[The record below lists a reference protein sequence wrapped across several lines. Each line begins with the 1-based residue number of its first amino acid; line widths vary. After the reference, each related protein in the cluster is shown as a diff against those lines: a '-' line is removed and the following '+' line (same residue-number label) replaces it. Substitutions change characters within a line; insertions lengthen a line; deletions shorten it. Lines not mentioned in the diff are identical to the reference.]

1 MSKSTSAM
9 RAPRDTP
16 AQGRGQKAASA
27 PDRPSAAARWGAEAF
42 GTFLLVLGGVGTA
55 LYASAFPDDGNATG
69 VGFLG
74 VALAFGLTVMSGV
87 AAVGGISGG
96 HFNPAV
102 TVGLATAGRIG
113 WREVPGYVIAQ
124 LVGGVLASSVL
135 ALIAA
140 DGPAGYLRA
149 AQASGFASNGYGE
162 ASPGGFGLGAV
173 LLVEAVLTAVFVTV
187 ILAVTGQEAYASV
200 APIVIG
206 LTLTLIHLIS
216 IPVSNTSVNP
226 ARSVAAAVYGG
237 PTALGQLWA
246 FLLAPVVGALIAGLA
261 HRALTRAADVPA

>member
-1 MSKSTSAM
+1 MSKSTATTK
-9 RAPRDTP
+9 APRDTP

-27 PDRPSAAARWGAEAF
+27 GDRPSAAARWGAEAF
-42 GTFLLVLGGVGTA
+42 GTFLLVFGGVGTA
-55 LYASAFPDDGNATG
+55 LYASAFPDVGNATG

-74 VALAFGLTVMSGV
+74 VALAFGLTVMAGV

-102 TVGLATAGRIG
+102 SVGLAFARRIG
-113 WREVPGYVIAQ
+113 WREVPGYVVAQ
-124 LVGGVLASSVL
+124 LVGGILGSSAL
-135 ALIAA
+135 ALIAS
-140 DGPAGYLRA
+140 DGPAGYL
-149 AQASGFASNGYGE
+149 ASKQDAGFASNGFGG

-173 LLVEAVLTAVFVTV
+173 LLVEVILTAVFVTV
-187 ILAVTGQEAYASV
+187 ILAVTGQKAYAAV

-226 ARSVAAAVYGG
+226 ARSIAAAIYGG
-237 PTALGQLWA
+237 PVALGQVWA
-246 FLLAPVVGALIAGLA
+246 FIVAPLVGAAIAGLA
-261 HRALTRAADVPA
+261 HRALARAADVPA